1 MTTSPSPDRHCPP
14 RHPRDLRTHR
24 GPALRPLLNRILA
37 FDLNAEADALR
48 GEHGWRDNG
57 HSAKTLVKH
66 HEQRIVLIAV
76 KAGTRMTK
84 HRAAGAVSIQV
95 LSGRLHVQVGAI
107 TMDVRAGHLLALDR
121 ALSHDV
127 DAIEDT
133 NLVLSISSSPAKRR
147 TS

>member
-1 MTTSPSPDRHCPP
+1 MARP
-14 RHPRDLRTHR
+14 RSLRTHR
-24 GPALRPLLNRILA
+24 GPALRPLRNTILA

-48 GEHGWRDNG
+48 QEHGWRDNG

-66 HEQRIVLIAV
+66 HEQRIVVIAM
-76 KAGTRMTK
+76 KSGTRLTK

-95 LSGRLHVQVGAI
+95 LSGRLEVHVGAT

-127 DAIEDT
+127 EAIEDT
-133 NLVLSISSSPAKRR
+133 NLVLSICSAATKRR
-147 TS
+147 ELILEHMVSN